1 MALLTKKHLG
11 QHWLHDPLVITR
23 IAQRCA
29 EGLVTG
35 TTVVEIGPGEG
46 ALTQALIQQGLRVVA
61 VELDPRCVAHLQ
73 ALPAAATGQLQVI
86 PGDALQLDWPALL
99 ASTGARQVVGNL
111 PYNVGTEIVAR
122 LLLLPQPLARMV
134 FLLQKEVVLRL
145 VAKPNTADWGR
156 LGVLTALLA
165 ESQRLFDVAPGAF
178 SPPPK
183 VMSSVV
189 ALHPLPR
196 RRYAVDLAALD
207 QVLRAGFGQRRKMLR
222 GSLKPLL
229 NEAQIIAAGANPTAR
244 LETLDLA
251 TLCRLA
257 GQLQPAV

>member
-1 MALLTKKHLG
+1 VALVTKKHLG
-11 QHWLHDPLVITR
+11 QHWLHDPLVIAR
-23 IAQRCA
+23 IAQSCA
-29 EGLVTG
+29 EGVATG
-35 TTVVEIGPGEG
+35 DTVIEIGPGEG
-46 ALTQALIQQGLRVVA
+46 ALTQALLQRGLRVVA
-61 VELDPRCVAHLQ
+61 VELDPRCVSHLQ
-73 ALPAAATGQLQVI
+73 SLPAAATGQLQVV
-86 PGDALQLDWPALL
+86 PADALQLDWPALL
-99 ASTGARQVVGNL
+99 YTTGARHVVGNL

-122 LLLLPQPLARMV
+122 LLLLPQPLLRMV

-145 VAKPNTADWGR
+145 VAKPNTPDWGR

-165 ESQRLFDVAPGAF
+165 DAQRLFDVAPGAF

-189 ALHPLPR
+189 ALQPLPQ
-196 RRYAVDLAALD
+196 RRYDVDLAALD

-222 GSLKPLL
+222 GSLKPWLT
-229 NEAQIIAAGANPTAR
+229 EAQILAAGANPTAR

-257 GQLQPAV
+257 KQLSPSS